1 MRIKHKIL
9 IVDDN
14 EELCQN
20 LSDILEL
27 KGYEISK
34 AYDGYH
40 AIENMKLKN
49 FSVVIMD
56 IKMPGING
64 LDTLKILKQINPR
77 ISIILITAFADDIFY
92 KESKNNID
100 LKIVQKPIDM
110 DSFLFLIEDILR
122 QKKETLPQSA
132 PLKPNGEK

>member
-1 MRIKHKIL
+1 MRAKDKIL

-20 LSDILEL
+20 LADILEL

-40 AIENMKLKN
+40 AIESMKSKK

-64 LDTLKILKQINPR
+64 LDTLKILKQINPK

-92 KESKNNID
+92 KESKKNND

-110 DSFLFLIEDILR
+110 DNFLFLIEDILA
-122 QKKETLPQSA
+122 QKNGALPQSA

>member
-1 MRIKHKIL
+1 METKHKIL

-27 KGYEISK
+27 KGYEIST

-40 AIENMKLKN
+40 AIESIKLKK

-64 LDTLKILKQINPR
+64 LDTLKILKQISPG

-92 KESKNNID
+92 KKNNG
-100 LKIVQKPIDM
+100 LKIIQKPIDI
-110 DSFLFLIEDILR
+110 DKLLNILAEIVSGVPQTKVR
-122 QKKETLPQSA
+122 GSLPT
-132 PLKPNGEK
+132 